1 MKQVI
6 EGGSPRRREAQGQVS
21 LTAKLKLELSTDQKQ
36 LVRQT
41 TLAYRDALNYASKIA
56 FENNKMSSGVA
67 LQKKVYNQL
76 RSIFGLPAQMSC
88 NVPRQVG
95 ATYKSL
101 WTKVKQNS
109 EAIKTGRTK
118 KRYKGLDQAPKFVS
132 RTCTLNYKRDYS
144 FVKGKVSLITL
155 SGRIKINYS
164 GYYKHLELIKSGVE
178 IGAAKIWY
186 DQPKKNYY
194 LLVSLN
200 LKIPEIKP
208 EEIKE
213 VKGVDVGQRYLAV
226 ATNTKNQTQFFS
238 GKQVRHQA
246 NKYDKARKTL
256 QQKGTR
262 SAKRRLISLSGR
274 ERRFTADVNHSI
286 SKKIVSPNALIGLE
300 NLKHIR
306 ERTNRRSSKKASAQQ
321 KQANRNQ
328 SKWSFG
334 ELHGYIDYKAI
345 LSGSLAVK
353 VPAQLTSQCCPK
365 CGHVSKEN
373 RPNKGLTFR
382 CVACSHTLHSDLVG
396 ARNVALRA
404 LLLRQDFESTG
415 RISAVPDVSH
425 EEAKAKYLPKVA
437 SPGETP
443 GVYADRRYLELR
455 WSADAIPTLNEV
467 GWGS

>member
-1 MKQVI
+1 MKQTI
-6 EGGSPRRREAQGQVS
+6 
-21 LTAKLKLELSTDQKQ
+21 TAKLKLELQPSQKQ

-41 TLAYRDALNYASKIA
+41 TLAYRDALNYASSVA

-76 RSIFGLPAQMSC
+76 RSTFGLPAQMSC

-101 WTKVKQNS
+101 WTKVKQNN
-109 EAIKTGRTK
+109 EAIKSGKTK

-144 FVKGKVSLITL
+144 FVKGRVSLITL
-155 SGRIKINYS
+155 TGRIKVNYS
-164 GYYKHLELIKSGVE
+164 GYSKHLELIESGVE

-186 DQPKKNYY
+186 DKPKKNYY

-200 LKIPEIKP
+200 LEVPEIKP
-208 EEIKE
+208 EDIKE
-213 VKGVDVGQRYLAV
+213 IKGVDVGQRFLAV
-226 ATNTKNQTQFFS
+226 ATNTQNQTQFFS
-238 GKQVRHQA
+238 GKQVRHKA
-246 NKYDKARKTL
+246 DKYHKARKKL

-262 SAKRRLISLSGR
+262 SAKRRLISLSRR
-274 ERRFTADVNHSI
+274 ERRFTADVNQSI
-286 SKKIVSPNALIGLE
+286 SKKIVSPNTLIGLE
-300 NLKHIR
+300 NLKYIR
-306 ERTNRRSSKKASAQQ
+306 ERTNRRSSKKASH
-321 KQANRNQ
+321 KQRKANRNR
-328 SKWSFG
+328 SLWSFA
-334 ELHGYIDYKAI
+334 ELHGYLDYKAI
-345 LSGSLAVK
+345 LSNSLAVK

-365 CGHVSKEN
+365 CGHVSLQN
-373 RPNKGLTFR
+373 RPNKGLMFR
-382 CVACSHTLHSDLVG
+382 CVACNHELHSDLVG
-396 ARNVALRA
+396 ARNIALRT

-425 EEAKAKYLPKVA
+425 EETKAKYLPKVA

-455 WSADAIPTLNEV
+455 WSADAIPTFSVSKV
-467 GWGS
+467 G

>member
-1 MKQVI
+1 MLLMKFFLMKQAI
-6 EGGSPRRREAQGQVS
+6 EGTSPPRRKAQGQVS

-118 KRYKGLDQAPKFVS
+118 KRYKGLDQAPKFIS

-155 SGRIKINYS
+155 SGRIKVNYS
-164 GYYKHLELIKSGVE
+164 GYYKHLELIKSGNAE

-186 DQPKKNYY
+186 DKPKKNYY

-208 EEIKE
+208 EDIKE
-213 VKGVDVGQRYLAV
+213 IKGVDVGQRYLAV

-238 GKQVRHQA
+238 GQQVRHQA
-246 NKYDKARKTL
+246 NKYHKARKTL

-274 ERRFTADVNHSI
+274 ERRFTADVNHLI

-300 NLKHIR
+300 NLQHIR
-306 ERTNRRSSKKASAQQ
+306 ERTNRRSSKKASA
-321 KQANRNQ
+321 KQRRANKNQ
-328 SKWSFG
+328 SKWALESYTAT
-334 ELHGYIDYKAI
+334 LII
-345 LSGSLAVK
+345 K
-353 VPAQLTSQCCPK
+353 VYC
-365 CGHVSKEN
+365 
-373 RPNKGLTFR
+373 
-382 CVACSHTLHSDLVG
+382 LV
-396 ARNVALRA
+396 L
-404 LLLRQDFESTG
+404 
-415 RISAVPDVSH
+415 
-425 EEAKAKYLPKVA
+425 
-437 SPGETP
+437 
-443 GVYADRRYLELR
+443 
-455 WSADAIPTLNEV
+455 
-467 GWGS
+467 

>member
-1 MKQVI
+1 MKHAI
-6 EGGSPRRREAQGQVS
+6 
-21 LTAKLKLELSTDQKQ
+21 TAKLKLELSDDQKQ

-41 TLAYRDALNYASKIA
+41 TLAYRNALNYASRIA

-101 WTKVKQNS
+101 WTKVKQNT
-109 EAIKTGRTK
+109 EAIKSGKTK
-118 KRYKGLDQAPKFVS
+118 KRYKGLDQAPKFIS
-132 RTCTLNYKRDYS
+132 RTCILNYKRDYS

-155 SGRIKINYS
+155 SGRIKVNYS
-164 GYYKHLELIKSGVE
+164 GYNKHLELIKLGAK

-186 DQPKKNYY
+186 DKSKKNYY

-200 LKIPEIKP
+200 LDVPELKP
-208 EEIKE
+208 EDIKE
-213 VKGVDVGQRYLAV
+213 IKGVDVGQRFLAV
-226 ATNTKNQTQFFS
+226 VTNTQNQTKFFS
-238 GKQVRHQA
+238 GKQIRHKA
-246 NKYDKARKTL
+246 NKYSLTRKTL

-262 SAKRRLISLSGR
+262 SAKRRLIALSGR

-286 SKKIVSPNALIGLE
+286 SKQIVSPNTLIGLE

-306 ERTNRRSSKKASAQQ
+306 ERTNRRSNKKAST
-321 KQANRNQ
+321 KQRKANRNQ
-328 SKWSFG
+328 SKWAFAL
-334 ELHGYIDYKAI
+334 LHGYVDYKSI

-353 VPAQLTSQCCPK
+353 VPAQLTSQCCPR
-365 CGHVSKEN
+365 CGHVSQEN
-373 RPNKGLTFR
+373 RPKKGLTFR
-382 CVACSHTLHSDLVG
+382 CVACDHTLHSDLVG
-396 ARNVALRA
+396 ARNIALRT

-425 EEAKAKYLPKVA
+425 EEAKANYLPKGA

-443 GVYADRRYLELR
+443 GVYADRRFLELR
-455 WSADAIPTLNEV
+455 WSVDTISTLNEV

>member
-1 MKQVI
+1 MKQAI
-6 EGGSPRRREAQGQVS
+6 
-21 LTAKLKLELSTDQKQ
+21 TAKLKLELSDSQKQ

-41 TLAYRDALNYASKIA
+41 TLAYRDALNYASQIA

-76 RSIFGLPAQMSC
+76 RVFFGLPAQMSC

-101 WTKVKQNS
+101 WTKVKQNA
-109 EAIKTGRTK
+109 EAIKTGKTK
-118 KRYKGLDQAPKFVS
+118 KRYKGLDRAPKFVS
-132 RTCTLNYKRDYS
+132 RTCNLNYKRDYS
-144 FVKGKVSLITL
+144 FVKAKVSLITL
-155 SGRIKINYS
+155 SGRIKVNYS
-164 GYYKHLELIKSGVE
+164 GYYKHLNLIKSGVK

-186 DQPKKNYY
+186 DKSKKNYY
-194 LLVSLN
+194 LLVTLN
-200 LKIPEIKP
+200 LDVAELKP
-208 EEIKE
+208 EDIKQI
-213 VKGVDVGQRYLAV
+213 KGVDVGQRYLAV
-226 ATNTKNQTQFFS
+226 VTNTQNQTQFFS
-238 GKQVRHQA
+238 GKRIRHHT

-274 ERRFTADVNHSI
+274 ERRFTAAVNHLI
-286 SKKIVSPNALIGLE
+286 SVAIVSPNTLIGLE

-306 ERTNRRSSKKASAQQ
+306 ERTNRRSNKKASKKQ
-321 KQANRNQ
+321 KKANRNQ
-328 SKWSFG
+328 SKWSFA
-334 ELHGYIDYKAI
+334 ELHGYVDYKAI

-365 CGHVSKEN
+365 CGYVSKEN
-373 RPNKGLTFR
+373 RPNKGLIFR

-396 ARNVALRA
+396 ARNVALRT

-425 EEAKAKYLPKVA
+425 EETKAKYLP
-437 SPGETP
+437 
-443 GVYADRRYLELR
+443 RYLELR
-455 WSADAIPTLNEV
+455 WSADTIPN
-467 GWGS
+467 

>member
-1 MKQVI
+1 VI
-6 EGGSPRRREAQGQVS
+6 
-21 LTAKLKLELSTDQKQ
+21 TAKLKLELSNSQKQ

-41 TLAYRDALNYASKIA
+41 TLAYRDALNYASRIA

-76 RSIFGLPAQMSC
+76 RSVFGLPAQMSC

-101 WTKVKQNS
+101 WTKVKQNT
-109 EAIKTGRTK
+109 EAIKSGRTK
-118 KRYKGLDQAPKFVS
+118 KRYKGLDQAPKFIS

-155 SGRIKINYS
+155 SGRIKVNYS
-164 GYYKHLELIKSGVE
+164 GYSKHLELIKSGVE
-178 IGAAKIWY
+178 VGASRIWY
-186 DQPKKNYY
+186 DKSKKNYY

-200 LKIPEIKP
+200 LEVPELNPEDIKQ
-208 EEIKE
+208 I
-213 VKGVDVGQRYLAV
+213 KGVDVGQRFLAV
-226 ATNTKNQTQFFS
+226 ATDTQNRTQFFS
-238 GKQVRHQA
+238 GKQVRHKA
-246 NKYDKARKTL
+246 NKYHKARKSL

-306 ERTNRRSSKKASAQQ
+306 ERTNRRSSKKAST
-321 KQANRNQ
+321 KQRKANRNR
-328 SKWSFG
+328 SLWAFA
-334 ELHGYIDYKAI
+334 ELHSYCDYKSI
-345 LSGSLAVK
+345 LSGSIAVK

-365 CGHVSKEN
+365 CGHVSREN

-382 CVACSHTLHSDLVG
+382 CLACNHELHSDLVG
-396 ARNVALRA
+396 ARNLALRT

-425 EEAKAKYLPKVA
+425 EEAKAKYLP
-437 SPGETP
+437 
-443 GVYADRRYLELR
+443 RYLELR
-455 WSADAIPTLNEV
+455 WSADTIPTFSVSKV
-467 GWGS
+467 G

>member
-1 MKQVI
+1 MRQAI
-6 EGGSPRRREAQGQVS
+6 
-21 LTAKLKLELSTDQKQ
+21 TAKLKLELSDSQKQ
-36 LVRQT
+36 LVRRT
-41 TLAYRDALNYASKIA
+41 TLAYRDALNHASRVA

-76 RSIFGLPAQMSC
+76 RSIYGLPAQMSC

-109 EAIKTGRTK
+109 EAIKSGKTK

-144 FVKGKVSLITL
+144 FVKSKVSLITL
-155 SGRIKINYS
+155 SGRIKVDYS
-164 GYYKHLELIKSGVE
+164 GYNKHLELIKRSAK

-186 DQPKKNYY
+186 DKSKKNYY

-200 LKIPEIKP
+200 LEVSEIKP
-208 EEIKE
+208 EDIRQ
-213 VKGVDVGQRYLAV
+213 VKGIDVGQRYLAV
-226 ATNTKNQTQFFS
+226 ETNISNQTKFFS
-238 GKQVRHQA
+238 GKQVRHKA
-246 NKYDKARKTL
+246 NRYHKARKTL

-274 ERRFTADVNHSI
+274 ERRFTADVNHLI
-286 SKKIVSPNALIGLE
+286 SKKIVSPNTLIGLE

-306 ERTNRRSSKKASAQQ
+306 ALTNRRSSKKASSKQ
-321 KQANRNQ
+321 KKANRNQ
-328 SKWSFG
+328 SKWAFA
-334 ELHGYIDYKAI
+334 ELHFCLDYKAI
-345 LSGSLAVK
+345 LSNSLAVK

-365 CGHVSKEN
+365 CGHVSKQN
-373 RPNKGLTFR
+373 RPNKGLMFR
-382 CVACSHTLHSDLVG
+382 CVACLHELHSDLVG
-396 ARNVALRA
+396 ARNIALRT

-425 EEAKAKYLPKVA
+425 EETKAKYLP
-437 SPGETP
+437 
-443 GVYADRRYLELR
+443 RYLELR
-455 WSADAIPTLNEV
+455 WSADTIPNFHDR
-467 GWGS
+467 

>member
-6 EGGSPRRREAQGQVS
+6 
-21 LTAKLKLELSTDQKQ
+21 TAKLKLELSDSQKQ

-41 TLAYRDALNYASKIA
+41 TLAYRDALNYSSSIA

-76 RSIFGLPAQMSC
+76 RSVYGLPSQMSC

-109 EAIKTGRTK
+109 EAIKSGKTK
-118 KRYKGLDQAPKFVS
+118 KRYKGLDQAPKFIS

-144 FVKGKVSLITL
+144 FLKDKVSLITL
-155 SGRIKINYS
+155 SGRIKVNYS
-164 GYYKHLELIKSGVE
+164 GYNKHLELIKKGVE

-186 DQPKKNYY
+186 DKTKKTYY

-200 LKIPEIKP
+200 LEIPEIKP
-208 EEIKE
+208 EDIKQI
-213 VKGVDVGQRYLAV
+213 KGVDVGQRYLAV

-238 GKQVRHQA
+238 GKEVRHKA
-246 NKYDKARKTL
+246 SKYHKARKTL

-274 ERRFTADVNHSI
+274 ERRFTANVNHSI
-286 SKKIVSPNALIGLE
+286 SARIVSPNTLIGLE
-300 NLKHIR
+300 NLKYIR
-306 ERTNRRSSKKASAQQ
+306 EKITRRRSKQASSKQ
-321 KQANRNQ
+321 KLANRNQ
-328 SKWSFG
+328 SKWSFAL
-334 ELHGYIDYKAI
+334 LHGYCDYKAI

-365 CGHVSKEN
+365 CGHVSKQN

-382 CVACSHTLHSDLVG
+382 CVACRYELHSDLVG
-396 ARNVALRA
+396 ARNVALRT

-425 EEAKAKYLPKVA
+425 EETKAKYLP
-437 SPGETP
+437 
-443 GVYADRRYLELR
+443 RYLELR
-455 WSADAIPTLNEV
+455 WSADTIPNFHDR
-467 GWGS
+467 

>member
-1 MKQVI
+1 MKFFLMKQAI
-6 EGGSPRRREAQGQVS
+6 
-21 LTAKLKLELSTDQKQ
+21 TAKLKLELSDSQKQ

-109 EAIKTGRTK
+109 EAIKARKTK
-118 KRYKGLDQAPKFVS
+118 KKYKGLDQAPKFVS

-144 FVKGKVSLITL
+144 FVKDKVSLITL
-155 SGRIKINYS
+155 SGRIKVSYS
-164 GYYKHLELIKSGVE
+164 GYYKHLELIKSGAK

-186 DQPKKNYY
+186 DKPKKNYY

-200 LKIPEIKP
+200 LEVPELKP
-208 EEIKE
+208 EDIKE
-213 VKGVDVGQRYLAV
+213 IKGVDVGQRYLAV
-226 ATNTKNQTQFFS
+226 VTDTKNQTQFFS
-238 GKQVRHQA
+238 GKQVKHKA
-246 NKYDKARKTL
+246 SKYHKARKTL

-262 SAKRRLISLSGR
+262 SAKKRLISLSGR
-274 ERRFTADVNHSI
+274 ERRFTAAVNHLI
-286 SKKIVSPNALIGLE
+286 SVAIVFPHTLIGLE

-306 ERTNRRSSKKASAQQ
+306 ERTNRRSNKKASA
-321 KQANRNQ
+321 KQRKANRNQ
-328 SKWSFG
+328 SKWAYA

-345 LSGSLAVK
+345 LSSSLAVK

-373 RPNKGLTFR
+373 RPNKGLMFR
-382 CVACSHTLHSDLVG
+382 CTACNHELHSDLVG
-396 ARNVALRA
+396 ARNVALRT

-425 EEAKAKYLPKVA
+425 DEAKAKYLP
-437 SPGETP
+437 
-443 GVYADRRYLELR
+443 RYLELR
-455 WSADAIPTLNEV
+455 WSVDAIPTF
-467 GWGS
+467 

>member
-6 EGGSPRRREAQGQVS
+6 
-21 LTAKLKLELSTDQKQ
+21 TAKLKLELSDSQKQ

-41 TLAYRDALNYASKIA
+41 TLAYRDALNYSSSIA

-76 RSIFGLPAQMSC
+76 RSVYGLPSQMSC

-109 EAIKTGRTK
+109 EAIKSGKTK
-118 KRYKGLDQAPKFVS
+118 KRYKGLDQAPKFIS

-144 FVKGKVSLITL
+144 FLKDKVSLITL
-155 SGRIKINYS
+155 SGRIKVNYS
-164 GYYKHLELIKSGVE
+164 GYNKHLELIKKGVE

-186 DQPKKNYY
+186 DKTKKTYY

-200 LKIPEIKP
+200 LEIPEIKP
-208 EEIKE
+208 EDIEQI
-213 VKGVDVGQRYLAV
+213 KGVDVGQRYLAV
-226 ATNTKNQTQFFS
+226 ATSTKNQTQFFS
-238 GKQVRHQA
+238 GKKVMHKA
-246 NKYDKARKTL
+246 NKYHKARKTL
-256 QQKGTR
+256 STKGTR

-286 SKKIVSPNALIGLE
+286 SKKIVSPNTLIGLE
-300 NLKHIR
+300 NLKYIR
-306 ERTNRRSSKKASAQQ
+306 ERITCRSSKKASH
-321 KQANRNQ
+321 KRRKANRNQ
-328 SKWSFG
+328 SKWSFAL
-334 ELHGYIDYKAI
+334 LHGYCDYKAI
-345 LSGSLAVK
+345 LSNSLAVK
-353 VPAQLTSQCCPK
+353 VPAQLTSQCCPR

-382 CVACSHTLHSDLVG
+382 CVACNHELHSDLVG
-396 ARNVALRA
+396 ARNVALRT

-425 EEAKAKYLPKVA
+425 EETKAKYLP
-437 SPGETP
+437 
-443 GVYADRRYLELR
+443 RYLELR
-455 WSADAIPTLNEV
+455 WSADTIPNFHDR
-467 GWGS
+467 